1 VDSEEEDEQEA
12 RRRAIS
18 ETLGALRAEREDAGD
33 VSRSEGPAR
42 VLVGLLLFMA
52 VAAGLF
58 VAAEWFSDA
67 AGRVEPAGASLSA
80 MTDELA
86 SEPVQS
92 PPRVLRAKEGQ
103 GNGRTAAWDRPPSD
117 AAALDGELAAR
128 EAELAA
134 REAELAAREN
144 EMARAREARQPAGR
158 TPTRSTTREARRAPV
173 PRRQGRVLW
182 EEGANGFARS
192 ERRFREGSRPL
203 LVYFYTDWCGYCAAI
218 ERDLWSDGAVAELL
232 NGRFTAIRIN
242 PEDSA
247 EDQVVAQNF
256 RVRGYP
262 RVYVKASPSS
272 ELVRLSVFSDRR
284 TVHPDAL
291 VRTLSGYAEQAAR
304 R

>member
-1 VDSEEEDEQEA
+1 
-12 RRRAIS
+12 
-18 ETLGALRAEREDAGD
+18 
-33 VSRSEGPAR
+33 
-42 VLVGLLLFMA
+42 
-52 VAAGLF
+52 
-58 VAAEWFSDA
+58 
-67 AGRVEPAGASLSA
+67 
-80 MTDELA
+80 
-86 SEPVQS
+86 
-92 PPRVLRAKEGQ
+92 
-103 GNGRTAAWDRPPSD
+103 
-117 AAALDGELAAR
+117 
-128 EAELAA
+128 
-134 REAELAAREN
+134 
-144 EMARAREARQPAGR
+144 
-158 TPTRSTTREARRAPV
+158 
-173 PRRQGRVLW
+173 LW